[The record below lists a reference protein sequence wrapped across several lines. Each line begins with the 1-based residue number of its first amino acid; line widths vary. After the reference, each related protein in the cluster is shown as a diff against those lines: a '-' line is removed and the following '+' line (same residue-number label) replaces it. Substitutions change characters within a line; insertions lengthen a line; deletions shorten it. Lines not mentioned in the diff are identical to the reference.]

1 MSYAFIRYQ
10 VADQV
15 ALLTL
20 ARPDK
25 LNAISGAMVAELRE
39 ALERADTDDDV
50 RVLIVTGEGRAFC
63 AGADMSRGAETFK
76 APKSD
81 GLFAADGTA
90 DYAAEAARE
99 VGGIFALQLYAMT
112 KPVIAAING
121 AAVGMGA
128 TMILPMDIRIAS
140 EEARFGFV
148 FARRGMVPEVGSSWF
163 LPRVVGIAKSLE
175 WCLTGRLVPATEALR
190 EGLVSAVVP
199 AADLLPEAHRVAR
212 EIAENTAPVAVALTR
227 QMLWRGLGMNHP
239 MEAHRIESRG
249 TLSRGRS
256 TDAAEGVAAFLEKRA
271 PEFPG
276 RVSTD
281 MPDYY
286 PWWEDPNYS

>member
-1 MSYAFIRYQ
+1 MSYNFIRYE
-10 VADQV
+10 VADHV

-25 LNAISGAMVAELRE
+25 LNAISGAMISELRD

-76 APKSD
+76 GPGSD
-81 GLFAADGTA
+81 SLFAADGSA
-90 DYAAEAARE
+90 DYGSEAARE
-99 VGGIFALQLYAMT
+99 VGGVFSLRLYAMT

-175 WCLTGRLVPATEALR
+175 WCLTGRLVPAAEALR

-199 AADLLPEAHRVAR
+199 LADLLPEARRIAQ
-212 EIAENTAPVAVALTR
+212 EIAHNTAPVAVALTR

-239 MEAHRIESRG
+239 MDAHRVESRG

-256 TDAAEGVAAFLEKRA
+256 KDAAEGVAAFLEKRA
-271 PEFPG
+271 PAFSD
-276 RVSTD
+276 RVSAD

-286 PWWEDPNYS
+286 PWWEDPAYS